1 MELLQVTKTSYFVK
15 MNSVCNDILYMQL
28 EMTSQYQQVSLYLS
42 NFLVEKQV
50 EE

>member
-1 MELLQVTKTSYFVK
+1 MELLQVTKTYYFVK

-28 EMTSQYQQVSLYLS
+28 VMTSQYQQVSLYLS

>member
-15 MNSVCNDILYMQL
+15 MNSVGNDILYMQL
-28 EMTSQYQQVSLYLS
+28 VMTSQYQQVSLYLS